1 MEFVGKETTFV
12 ADWLEKQ
19 GLAKLKAFFEKKA
32 VFNGTDDFLSLLL
45 WSIIIVKHAV

>member
-19 GLAKLKAFFEKKA
+19 GLAKLKAFFEKKGSA
-32 VFNGTDDFLSLLL
+32 
-45 WSIIIVKHAV
+45 